1 MKKWHGSRVHD
12 SIINMLE
19 KQEKYKGI
27 KGDRFFKYK
36 LTELQ
41 NRLTQELLHNKI
53 VETEDPA
60 ALTDLIGKG
69 FKKLVR
75 STEFEFRYFVAP
87 IRNIVPQPNP
97 YSLFMTQYIIEELI
111 KNPSIIDVYGTDEEI
126 YRIVD
131 KIIVQIADKFEREER
146 EILRQLANQKNLIPG
161 SRAYE
166 VALENML
173 RQKFGDPQKI

>member
-12 SIINMLE
+12 SIIKMLE
-19 KQEKYKGI
+19 KQEKYKSL

-41 NRLTQELLHNKI
+41 NRLTQELLINKI
-53 VETEDPA
+53 VETENPA
-60 ALTDLIGKG
+60 ALTELIGKG
-69 FKKLVR
+69 FRKLVR

-87 IRNIVPQPNP
+87 VRNIVPQPNP

-111 KNPSIIDVYGTDEEI
+111 KDPNIIDVYGTDDEI
-126 YRIVD
+126 YRLVD
-131 KIIVQIADKFEREER
+131 KIITQISDKFEREEQ
-146 EILRQLANQKNLIPG
+146 EILKQLANQKNLIPG

-166 VALENML
+166 VALENMM
-173 RQKFGDPQKI
+173 RQAFGDPQKI